1 MPADTEKGKGP
12 TKTRQRKRQGADKD
26 KAAKKARRRQRQG
39 SEKGKAPK
47 TERDM
52 KMERKTFAV
61 GNIRPPFH
69 ASSLLLRWT
78 ENCPW
83 NKCNFCTL
91 YRGGS
96 FRIRT
101 VEEIKQDID
110 AVAYYR
116 DLILERLKSQD
127 AYSVKRMGDIS
138 PSVSREE
145 KRCYSMILNWI
156 VNDNME
162 TVFLQDANTMIMR
175 KDELCEA
182 LRYLREKLPS
192 LRTVACYGR
201 ADTLSR
207 LSLED
212 FRDIRE
218 AGLTMLHSGFESGC
232 DDVLKLLNKGSTR
245 TQQID
250 CGQKI
255 KEAGIEYNV
264 FYMPGSGGKALS
276 ERNALETADVV
287 NKINPEFLRIRTFVV
302 KPGSPMWDIANG
314 DAAAGKKFAPGGSAA
329 DRETS
334 EANGSAA
341 DRQIAFEECSDVEK
355 VREIRTFINALEG
368 IDTYV
373 ISDHIINLLPQLAGF
388 VNKDKQ
394 KMTDYIDGFLS
405 LPDNKQKEF
414 QLARRMCANVD
425 YMEMELM
432 PEKYMEQIR
441 SVIHKADIPEK
452 WEETLRYYLRKY
464 I

>member
-1 MPADTEKGKGP
+1 MPADT
-12 TKTRQRKRQGADKD
+12 
-26 KAAKKARRRQRQG
+26 
-39 SEKGKAPK
+39 EKGKAPK

-83 NKCNFCTL
+83 NRCNFCTL

-96 FRIRT
+96 FRIRPL
-101 VEEIKQDID
+101 EEIKQDID
-110 AVAYYR
+110 AAAYYR

-127 AYSVKRMGDIS
+127 VYSVKRTGGIS
-138 PSVSREE
+138 PAVSREE

-245 TQQID
+245 TQQIN

-264 FYMPGSGGKALS
+264 FYMPGAGGKALS

-314 DAAAGKKFAPGGSAA
+314 NAADGKKFASDGSAA
-329 DRETS
+329 DGETTA
-334 EANGSAA
+334 ANGSAA
-341 DRQIAFEECSDVEK
+341 ASEATTSSHSAAASEATETSRSAATSKSAFEECSDVEK
-355 VREIRTFINALEG
+355 VREIRTFINALDG

-405 LPDNKQKEF
+405 LPGDKQKEF

-441 SVIHKADIPEK
+441 SVIRKADTPEK